1 MQSVQKR
8 IAVKNIRKLQIF
20 NNKNMQFA
28 EVRVKKITKK
38 NLDLQKRQ

>member
-38 NLDLQKRQ
+38 NFLKFN

>member
-20 NNKNMQFA
+20 NNKNMQFT

-38 NLDLQKRQ
+38 NLDLQKR

>member
-38 NLDLQKRQ
+38 NLDLQKR